1 MLATVLGKET
11 HVFKR
16 LALVPLLLLALLAMG
31 TAPAQALHRQ
41 PLRILLTNDD
51 GYSSTYLH
59 QLRQALVAAGHEV
72 TVVAPAADASASGTQ
87 INAKFGSTIEAA
99 KQDDGW
105 AVGGS
110 PSDAV
115 SFGTRVPFAG
125 DPPDLVVSGPNPGE
139 NVAAAATYSGTVGAA
154 ITAITAGVPAVA
166 VSIARDGSAVP
177 SAAQAIQFTVR
188 LVDRLAAT
196 AGNGPVLPARTALNV
211 NYPVTPNGTVSVAH
225 LGSSLP
231 YSAGYTPA
239 PEACAL
245 CYRIVPIADP
255 GPDPVQD
262 ADRTLLAAG
271 NVTITPLDGS
281 WEAASAT
288 SSAIRL
294 RLRSL
299 TP

>member
-1 MLATVLGKET
+1 VLATVLGKEI

-16 LALVPLLLLALLAMG
+16 LALVPLLLLAFLTAG

-59 QLRQALVAAGHEV
+59 QLRQALQAAGHEV
-72 TVVAPAADASASGTQ
+72 TVVAPAADSSASGTL
-87 INAKFGSTIEAA
+87 INARFGGTLEAA

-125 DPPDLVVSGPNPGE
+125 NPPDLVVSGPNPGE
-139 NVAAAATYSGTVGAA
+139 NVAAATTYSGTVGAA
-154 ITAITAGVPAVA
+154 ITAITAGVPAIA
-166 VSIARDGSAVP
+166 VSVARDGSAVP
-177 SAAQAIQFTVR
+177 SAARSIQFTVR

-196 AGNGPVLPARTALNV
+196 ANGGPVLPARTALNV
-211 NYPVTPNGTVSVAH
+211 NYPVTPNGTVSLAR

-231 YSAGYTPA
+231 YAAGYTPA

-271 NVTITPLDGS
+271 NVTITPMDGS
-281 WEAASAT
+281 WEAPTAT
-288 SSAIRL
+288 ATAIRS
-294 RLRSL
+294 RLRAL